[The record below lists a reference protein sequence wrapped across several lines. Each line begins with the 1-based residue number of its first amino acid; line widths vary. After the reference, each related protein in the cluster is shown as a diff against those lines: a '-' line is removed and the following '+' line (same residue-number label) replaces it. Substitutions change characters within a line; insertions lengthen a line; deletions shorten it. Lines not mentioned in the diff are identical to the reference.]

1 MRRVKKQTTFQLKW
15 KIAGC
20 VVLLMAGIIFY
31 VSPPGQQARRA
42 CESVWDA
49 VTDRAHLELK
59 QVYVEGHARTDKDQ
73 VAQIMNVSLGMPML
87 DIDLDEARERVL
99 TLPWVKTAVVERRL
113 PSYLVVKITER
124 QPIALW
130 QHNKKYLPLD
140 EDGVPVPDEKIVLP
154 NLMLVTGADAPRHTP
169 DLIRALDQFPAI
181 REKVRSALRVGS
193 RRWNLILND
202 AENGLVIELPETDI
216 AAALQRLETAN
227 EQDKLLKRDLTKIN
241 VQSADRLVVTVK
253 GGKAK

>member
-1 MRRVKKQTTFQLKW
+1 
-15 KIAGC
+15 
-20 VVLLMAGIIFY
+20 
-31 VSPPGQQARRA
+31 
-42 CESVWDA
+42 
-49 VTDRAHLELK
+49 
-59 QVYVEGHARTDKDQ
+59 
-73 VAQIMNVSLGMPML
+73 
-87 DIDLDEARERVL
+87 
-99 TLPWVKTAVVERRL
+99 
-113 PSYLVVKITER
+113 
-124 QPIALW
+124 
-130 QHNKKYLPLD
+130 
-140 EDGVPVPDEKIVLP
+140 
-154 NLMLVTGADAPRHTP
+154 MLVTGADAPRHTP